1 MASQQTETDK
11 ESISNGLPFTT
22 TAETTISWRE
32 QVMRDIDNYVV
43 APFRILW
50 DDWRARVGFLIITL
64 YILVGTIGV
73 LMNPVPSTGMGPRY
87 LQPFHDGWFTLQ
99 PVSLGGIS
107 LPLNPRFHLVL
118 GTDALGQGIWSQLV
132 HSTPS
137 MLKMIFAGAVFSA
150 AVGTVLGTLAGY
162 KGGFTDR
169 AIMTLSDI
177 TMTIPGLPL
186 VIIIAAAL
194 QPKNPYL
201 IGLILG
207 INNWAGLSRAVRS
220 QVLSVRERNFVE
232 ASRAMGLSTP
242 RILIDDILPDLMSY
256 VSINFVQASRGIIF
270 ESVGLY
276 YLGILPFTT
285 LNWGVMMNLAY
296 TTSGALYTWKS
307 AHWLFLPMLTITLLS
322 VGLILFSQGLDQIFN
337 PRVRARHVKA
347 VSSTESNEDE
357 EDVNPMSNVPTK

>member
-1 MASQQTETDK
+1 MSSQQTDETQVAN
-11 ESISNGLPFTT
+11 ELPFTT
-22 TAETTISWRE
+22 TADATISRRE
-32 QVMRDIDNYVV
+32 WVSRRLDSYVF

-50 DDWRARVGFLIITL
+50 SDWRARVGFLIITFYVL
-64 YILVGTIGV
+64 MGTIGV
-73 LMNPVPSTGMGPRY
+73 LMNPVPYTGMGPRY
-87 LQPFHDGWFTLQ
+87 LQPFHAGWFTLE
-99 PVSLGGIS
+99 PVTLFGIS
-107 LPLNPRFHLVL
+107 LPLDPRFHLIL
-118 GTDALGQGIWSQLV
+118 GTGALGQGIWTQLV
-132 HSTPS
+132 HATPA
-137 MLKMIFAGAVFSA
+137 MLKMILAGAVFSA
-150 AVGTVLGTLAGY
+150 VFGTVLGTLAGY
-162 KGGFTDR
+162 KGGIVDR
-169 AIMTLSDI
+169 AIMMLSDI
-177 TMTIPGLPL
+177 TLTIPGLPL

-232 ASRAMGLSTP
+232 ASRSMGLSTP
-242 RILIDDILPDLMSY
+242 RIMRDDILPDLMSY

-296 TTSGALYTWKS
+296 TTSGALYTWQS

-322 VGLILFSQGLDQIFN
+322 VGLILFAQGLDQIFN

-347 VSSTESNEDE
+347 VSSADGDE
-357 EDVNPMSNVPTK
+357 EETDVTPMSDVTA